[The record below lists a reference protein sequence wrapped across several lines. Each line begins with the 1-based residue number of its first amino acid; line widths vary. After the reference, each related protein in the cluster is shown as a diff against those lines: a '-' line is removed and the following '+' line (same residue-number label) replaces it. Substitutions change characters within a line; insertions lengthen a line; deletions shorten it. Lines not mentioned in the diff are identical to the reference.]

1 MGKGRLRAPLS
12 RYALASAS
20 AGALPSDV
28 SDIIHRPFPSGTAA
42 VPGLV
47 LARGVS
53 SSGTLADDTATLPPA
68 DAAAVDPVVASVS
81 SRQGTLLSLAAEMLR
96 FGTVGGLGL
105 LWDVSTFYLVQRAL
119 GFLVRP
125 VASFVGATLAAYL
138 VAATMNWTLNRLWT
152 FRGRSSRD
160 GLFRQWLGF
169 LGANG
174 LGFSLNRSMV
184 FFLAWYSPFCFSHP
198 VVALAAG
205 SLSGMSANF
214 ILSRRLVFR

>member
-12 RYALASAS
+12 RYALAPAGV
-20 AGALPSDV
+20 GALPSDV
-28 SDIIHRPFPSGTAA
+28 SDIIHRPFPLSTITAPDLA
-42 VPGLV
+42 

-53 SSGTLADDTATLPPA
+53 SPGTLTDDMAALPPA
-68 DAAAVDPVVASVS
+68 DAPAVDPVVASVS
-81 SRQGTLLSLAAEMLR
+81 SRQGALLSLAAEMLR

-105 LWDVSTFYLVQRAL
+105 LWDVSTFYLVERAL

-138 VAATMNWTLNRLWT
+138 VAATMNWMLNRLWT
-152 FRGRSSRD
+152 FRGRSNRD
-160 GLFRQWLGF
+160 GLFRQWLSF

-174 LGFSLNRSMV
+174 LGFSLNRSTV
-184 FFLAWYSPFCFSHP
+184 FFLAWYSPFCFAHP
-198 VVALAAG
+198 VMALAAG